1 MALPASQAEVKA
13 EAPKEVP
20 KAEPKVAKAEPKAE
34 AKATDSNNAGDETK
48 SQKPAKQREVK
59 RGGGGESDEDMP
71 ERVLPKV
78 DTFQYDVELDS
89 KEDFALATKL
99 AMLERKNQK
108 LLDQVEEL
116 EDKLFDAEENVS
128 TLRRK
133 LQVAEEE
140 ATDFQALLEQREA
153 QNALLRQDISSLQ
166 AKLDAEIAKK
176 NEIDAERRKYE
187 HRIAILETEVEQNA
201 QANSKLESAIEEV
214 DRLRKK
220 VAELLNQNGEL
231 EQLSERKSGEV
242 VQLEKKLRAEM
253 ARSREHHNKTVADME
268 KLIEAEKRRG
278 QQAIDYVRNTLKSRI
293 QVLQLKLD
301 DGSDT
306 FASHKKEKRGLE
318 KGMKQSQ
325 RIVEDQRAQSTRDA
339 RRIESLERQLKRSKE
354 RADELLQQRNQIE
367 GKNFSLQ
374 REVDTLKAQYDA
386 AIHINAKLN
395 AKYH

>member
-1 MALPASQAEVKA
+1 
-13 EAPKEVP
+13 
-20 KAEPKVAKAEPKAE
+20 
-34 AKATDSNNAGDETK
+34 
-48 SQKPAKQREVK
+48 
-59 RGGGGESDEDMP
+59 
-71 ERVLPKV
+71 
-78 DTFQYDVELDS
+78 
-89 KEDFALATKL
+89 
-99 AMLERKNQK
+99 
-108 LLDQVEEL
+108 
-116 EDKLFDAEENVS
+116 
-128 TLRRK
+128 
-133 LQVAEEE
+133 
-140 ATDFQALLEQREA
+140 
-153 QNALLRQDISSLQ
+153 
-166 AKLDAEIAKK
+166 LDAEVAKK
-176 NEIDAERRKYE
+176 NEIDAERRKFE

-201 QANSKLESAIEEV
+201 KANAKLESAIEEV

-220 VAELLNQNGEL
+220 VAEYLNQNGEL
-231 EQLSERKSGEV
+231 EQLAERKAGEV

-306 FASHKKEKRGLE
+306 FASHKKEKRSLE
-318 KGMKQSQ
+318 KGMKGSQ

-354 RADELLQQRNQIE
+354 RADELLENRNQIE
-367 GKNFSLQ
+367 GKNFNLQ

-395 AKYH
+395 AQVPLSVRINIEEEFAAEGEKPEEAAAPAETKA

>member
-1 MALPASQAEVKA
+1 
-13 EAPKEVP
+13 
-20 KAEPKVAKAEPKAE
+20 
-34 AKATDSNNAGDETK
+34 
-48 SQKPAKQREVK
+48 
-59 RGGGGESDEDMP
+59 
-71 ERVLPKV
+71 
-78 DTFQYDVELDS
+78 VELDS

-128 TLRRK
+128 NLRRK
-133 LQVAEEE
+133 LQTAEEE

-153 QNALLRQDISSLQ
+153 QSALLRQDIASQ
-166 AKLDAEIAKK
+166 QQKLDAEVAKR
-176 NEIDAERRKYE
+176 NNIDAERRKFE
-187 HRIAILETEVEQNA
+187 HRIAILETEVEQNDK
-201 QANSKLESAIEEV
+201 ANQKLESAIEEIE
-214 DRLRKK
+214 RLRAKG
-220 VAELLNQNGEL
+220 AEQLNKNGEL
-231 EQLSERKSGEV
+231 EQLAERKTGEV
-242 VQLEKKLRAEM
+242 SQLEKKLRAEM

-325 RIVEDQRAQSTRDA
+325 RIVEDQRTQGTRDA

-354 RADELLQQRNQIE
+354 RADELLDSRNQVE
-367 GKNFSLQ
+367 AKNFSTQ
-374 REVDTLKAQYDA
+374 REVDTLKAQLDA

-395 AKYH
+395 AQVPLSVRINIEEELAAQGEKPAEEEPAAAPAAPVAAVTKA